1 MKGGWQAMKTSKHR
15 HDGGAY
21 RRMCTMISAHAKPGK
36 DRSKARRHDH
46 KKAGKERKKEGGT
59 P

>member
-1 MKGGWQAMKTSKHR
+1 MNNSKRR

-21 RRMCTMISAHAKPGK
+21 RRMKTMIAAHVKPGK
-36 DRSKARRHDH
+36 DRSRARRKTPKRKAA
-46 KKAGKERKKEGGT
+46 KK

>member
-1 MKGGWQAMKTSKHR
+1 MNCSKQR

-21 RRMCTMISAHAKPGK
+21 RRMKTMTAAHAKPGK
-36 DRSKARRHDH
+36 DRTKARRNEN
-46 KKAGKERKKEGGT
+46 KKTGKAPQKEGGT